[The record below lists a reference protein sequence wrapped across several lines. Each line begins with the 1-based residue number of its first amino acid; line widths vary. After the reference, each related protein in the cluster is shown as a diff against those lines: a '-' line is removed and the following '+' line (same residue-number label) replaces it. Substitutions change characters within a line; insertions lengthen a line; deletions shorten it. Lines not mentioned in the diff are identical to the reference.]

1 MGLKCKVCLFAST
14 VKVPKGRRTLVV
26 TDDGEPERGVDVEV
40 IGIEEKCVVP
50 RINSAEGEESGLESE
65 YTEHAINT
73 MQVYTYIASF
83 PGPPPSFPSL
93 AVQKSGENLVSFTCE
108 HDIIS
113 KLRKFAEQAAFRVF
127 STDYVLNMLSV

>member
-1 MGLKCKVCLFAST
+1 M
-14 VKVPKGRRTLVV
+14 KVPKGRRTLVV

-50 RINSAEGEESGLESE
+50 RVNSAEGEESGLESE

-83 PGPPPSFPSL
+83 PAPPP
-93 AVQKSGENLVSFTCE
+93 K
-108 HDIIS
+108 
-113 KLRKFAEQAAFRVF
+113 
-127 STDYVLNMLSV
+127 LSVACSTEKWGEPGIFYM

>member
-1 MGLKCKVCLFAST
+1 M
-14 VKVPKGRRTLVV
+14 KVPKGRRTLVV

-50 RINSAEGEESGLESE
+50 RVNSAEGEESGLESE

-83 PGPPPSFPSL
+83 PGPP
-93 AVQKSGENLVSFTCE
+93 Q
-108 HDIIS
+108 
-113 KLRKFAEQAAFRVF
+113 
-127 STDYVLNMLSV
+127 LSVACSTEKWGEPGIFYM